1 MIFEI
6 ILIILFIT
14 LIYGFLIH
22 KIIIQIETK
31 NKILLVLSI
40 FLFFIFIQ
48 FKYFDNLGY
57 PVSEDL
63 PEKFY
68 LLNVYKTDNNELIL
82 LIKDPSTSA
91 LPRLY
96 KLKYTKKLEETLSAA
111 MNNLNKGLN
120 MIGVIDQKLSNNNYG
135 IYFRTIKKQL
145 PTK

>member
-1 MIFEI
+1 M
-6 ILIILFIT
+6 
-14 LIYGFLIH
+14 
-22 KIIIQIETK
+22 
-31 NKILLVLSI
+31 
-40 FLFFIFIQ
+40 
-48 FKYFDNLGY
+48 
-57 PVSEDL
+57 
-63 PEKFY
+63 
-68 LLNVYKTDNNELIL
+68 NVYKTDNNELIL

-96 KLKYTKKLEETLSAA
+96 KLKHTKKLEETLSAA